1 MKRGDIVRCTYPGS
15 YPLTHGKTYEVL
27 DRESGWI
34 TVRGDAGF
42 VASYAYVRFEIARH
56 NAPTTGRN
64 VA

>member
-1 MKRGDIVRCTYPGS
+1 MKPGDIVRCTYPGS

-42 VASYAYVRFEIARH
+42 VASYAYVRFEIARRDTP
-56 NAPTTGRN
+56 NIDRS